1 MGAFTEYSALELA
14 RAIRAGHLRSREV
27 VEAQIE
33 RIERINP
40 ALNAVVA
47 DRFAA
52 ARSDADAAD
61 ARITAAAEDETLPPL
76 LGVPCTVK
84 ESIAVAG
91 MPSSAGVVARAGLR
105 MDRSAPVVERIVA
118 AGAIPLGV
126 TNTSELTLW
135 VESSNRVYGR
145 TSNAYDPRRSAGGS
159 SGGEGAAVGAGL
171 VPFGIGSDIGGSI
184 RIPAFFNGVFGH
196 KPTPGLVPSSLV
208 YPPADGDALKLLGV
222 GPITRRAEDLMPL
235 LRTIRGPDE
244 GDVLSVERGDAEL
257 GDPGAVAL
265 DGLRVVVGSG
275 FAYYP
280 VSRELRA
287 ARERAA
293 AALAARGAAV
303 ERVDLKRLRR
313 AYELYLVALK
323 HSSTS
328 SVAGILAEAGVTAPR
343 LRESLRRSGP
353 HTGPTRMLLAL
364 ERVPTPARIVRS
376 ALAAGRALSEELI
389 ATIGDGVL
397 LHPPFHRVAPRHG
410 RIIRRPRSIA
420 PMTVFNLAG
429 VPVTQV
435 PMGLGKKGLPLGV
448 QVVAAPNRDHVAIA
462 CALALEE
469 AAGGW
474 VDTRALG

>member
-1 MGAFTEYSALELA
+1 MGALTEYSALELA
-14 RAIRAGHLRSREV
+14 AAIRAGEVRSRDV
-27 VEAQIE
+27 IEAQIE
-33 RIERINP
+33 LIERVNP
-40 ALNAVVA
+40 ALNAIVV
-47 DRFAA
+47 DRFDA
-52 ARSDADAAD
+52 ARSEADAAD
-61 ARITAAAEDETLPPL
+61 ARVAAAAAGEALPPL

-105 MDRSAPVVERIVA
+105 MERSAPVVERVVA

-135 VESSNRVYGR
+135 VESSNHVYGR

-159 SGGEGAAVGAGL
+159 SGGEGAAVASGFA
-171 VPFGIGSDIGGSI
+171 PFGIGSDIGGSI

-196 KPTPGLVPSSLV
+196 KPTPGLVPSTLV
-208 YPPADGDALKLLGV
+208 YPPASDGALKLLGV
-222 GPITRRAEDLMPL
+222 GPITRRAADLMPL

-244 GDVLSVERGDAEL
+244 GDELSVTCADVEL
-257 GDPGAVAL
+257 GDPGSVPL
-265 DGLRVVVGSG
+265 EGLRVVVGSG
-275 FAYYP
+275 FSYYP
-280 VSRELRA
+280 VARELRA

-293 AALAARGAAV
+293 EALGARGATV
-303 ERVDLKRLRR
+303 HRVDLKRLRR
-313 AYELYLVALK
+313 AYELYLIALK

-328 SVAGILAEAGVTAPR
+328 TVAGILAEAGVASPR
-343 LRESLRRSGP
+343 LRDSLRRSP

-364 ERVPTPARIVRS
+364 ERVPTPSRLVRR
-376 ALAAGRALSEELI
+376 AIAAGRALSEELI

-435 PMGLGKKGLPLGV
+435 PLGLGTSGLPLGV
-448 QVVAAPNRDHVAIA
+448 QVAAAPERDHVAIA
-462 CALALEE
+462 CALALER
-469 AAGGW
+469 ALGGW
-474 VDTRALG
+474 VDPHPAV